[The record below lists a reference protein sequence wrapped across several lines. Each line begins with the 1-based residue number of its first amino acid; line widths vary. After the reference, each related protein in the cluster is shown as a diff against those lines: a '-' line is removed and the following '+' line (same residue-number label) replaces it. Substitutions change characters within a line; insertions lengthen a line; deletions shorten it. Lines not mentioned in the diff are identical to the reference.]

1 MGAGNSR
8 ISRLDRLGMAISSA
22 CLIHCLALPLLS
34 AALPFLSATLPGD
47 EWIHLLLLSMAIPV
61 TGFALLRGW
70 QRHRAAGPA
79 LAGTIGLAI
88 IAFAL
93 CAGNETIET
102 ILTVTGG
109 LFVVGAHLG
118 NWRANHSA
126 GS

>member
-1 MGAGNSR
+1 MSAGNGG

-34 AALPFLSATLPGD
+34 AALPFLSVTLPGE
-47 EWIHLLLLSMAIPV
+47 EWVHRLLLGMAIPV
-61 TGFALLRGW
+61 TGLALLRGW

-79 LAGTIGLAI
+79 LAGIIGLAI

-93 CAGNETIET
+93 FVEDEAIEA

-109 LFVVGAHLG
+109 LIVVGAHLG